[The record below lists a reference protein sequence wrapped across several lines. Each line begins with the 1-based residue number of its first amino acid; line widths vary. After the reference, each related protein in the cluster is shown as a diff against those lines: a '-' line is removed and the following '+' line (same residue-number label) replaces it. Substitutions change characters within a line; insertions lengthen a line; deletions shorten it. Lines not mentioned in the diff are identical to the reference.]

1 MSFPSAAFPSPQLP
15 FRLASRR
22 PLGFCLRHIFLI
34 AFSSAMVVTGV
45 RAQEAALSVQDTLPE
60 LDTVTIRAYQRQGK
74 GWESPGSYGLLRGP
88 ELTPADNTS
97 LAAVLNTLPGLSMQ
111 SGTYATNR
119 IVIRGMGSRTPF
131 NTNRIRSF
139 LNDIPLTGADGISA
153 PEEIDTEG
161 LGSME
166 LIKGPGA
173 ALHGSGLGGSLHM
186 HTPQPSGHQFGFGV
200 QFGSFQTLRLHSY
213 GSWEQKKF
221 QIWSAV
227 HYLGAAGYRENNH
240 YARSTS
246 LTHARWLG
254 KRWSLGA
261 TLLLMQVDAGIPSS
275 VGETLL
281 RANPRAAAPNWL
293 AVEGFKK
300 YSRGLAGLQW
310 VQQISEHWTNHL
322 LVYGRLTDQY
332 ERRPFNNL
340 NDQVA
345 SYGWRQRLQYRRRA
359 VEWMLGSEWF
369 SEAYQWN
376 LERNGSILVDNQE
389 RRGQLTVFTLAYW
402 KASERMLLSGGLAYN
417 RVEYQLRDKMMH
429 AVADPAQRRFP
440 DMWSPRLGAHYRL
453 TTDLLLYGSAG
464 HGFSMPSP
472 EETLLPDGAVNPGIR
487 AEQGIQSELGL
498 RWKTW
503 RARIKIDLC
512 AYRIDLN
519 DLLVTKR
526 ITEDIFTGINAG
538 KTRHSG
544 LELAAGI
551 QVLQRSTFPG
561 SLHVRNSYTRS
572 VNRFVDFK
580 DDGRVFDGN
589 NLPGVPAQMLQSVW
603 TWNPV
608 PAAELM
614 VHYQYT
620 GAQYINDAN
629 TLQYGAFQTLNLRA
643 SWRVKTSQRLALS
656 WYAGINNSANT
667 RYASMLVINAIA
679 IGNNE
684 PRYYYPAL
692 PLHGYGGVRLKWN

>member
-1 MSFPSAAFPSPQLP
+1 MLFPIFPSSLQLSLRMATRC
-15 FRLASRR
+15 FF
-22 PLGFCLRHIFLI
+22 GYWMRHILKI
-34 AFSSAMVVTGV
+34 AFFNATWLTVSL
-45 RAQEAALSVQDTLPE
+45 AQEAISPTQDTLPK
-60 LDTVTIRAYQRQGK
+60 LDTVTISAYQWQGK
-74 GWESPGSYGLLRGP
+74 RWESPGSYGLLRGP
-88 ELTPADNTS
+88 ELTPADNNS
-97 LAAVLNTLPGLSMQ
+97 LATVLNTLPGVSMQ

-139 LNDIPLTGADGISA
+139 LNDIPLSGADGISA
-153 PEEIDTEG
+153 PEEIDTEA
-161 LGSME
+161 LGSIE

-173 ALHGSGLGGSLHM
+173 ALYGSGLGGSLHM
-186 HTPQPSGHQFGFGV
+186 HTPPSNGNQFGFGV
-200 QFGSFQTLRLHSY
+200 QYGSFETLRLHGY
-213 GSWEQKKF
+213 GAWEQKHFK
-221 QIWSAV
+221 IWSA
-227 HYLGAAGYRENNH
+227 LNFLSSEGFRENNH
-240 YARSTS
+240 YARGTS

-281 RANPRAAAPNWL
+281 RTNPCAAAPNWL
-293 AVEGFKK
+293 AVEGYKK

-310 VQQISEHWTNHL
+310 VQQISDHWTNHL
-322 LVYGRLTDQY
+322 LFYGRLTDNF

-340 NDQVA
+340 DDQVS
-345 SYGWRQRLQYRRRA
+345 SYGWRQRLQYRRGA

-369 SEAYQWN
+369 SEAYRWN
-376 LERNGSILVDNQE
+376 LDRNGSILADNQE
-389 RRGQLTVFTLAYW
+389 RRGQLTVFTLVYW
-402 KASERMLLSGGLAYN
+402 KLNKRLLLSGGLAYN
-417 RVEYQLRDKMMH
+417 RVEYQLRDLIMQTG
-429 AVADPAQRRFP
+429 ANPSQRRFP
-440 DMWSPRLGAHYRL
+440 DMWSPRMGVNYAL
-453 TTDLLLYGSAG
+453 TKNFVFYGSAG

-487 AEQGIQSELGL
+487 AEQGIQSEIGL

-503 RARIKIDLC
+503 HERIKIDLC

-551 QVLQRSTFPG
+551 QVLQRSKFPG
-561 SLHVRNSYTRS
+561 ALHVRNSYTCS
-572 VNRFVDFK
+572 VNRFVDFE

-589 NLPGVPAQMLQSVW
+589 NLPGIPAQMVQSVW
-603 TWNPV
+603 TWRPV
-608 PAAELM
+608 SAAELM
-614 VHYQYT
+614 MHYQFT

-629 TLQYGAFQTLNLRA
+629 TVQYGAFQTLNLRA
-643 SWRVKTSQRLALS
+643 SWHINRGKRVSFS
-656 WYAGINNSANT
+656 WYGGINNATNT
-667 RYASMLVINAIA
+667 QYASMLVVNALA

-692 PLHGYGGVRLKWN
+692 PLHGYCGIRVMWN